1 MDSMVIEFNE
11 SAFKH
16 GVSKEDILYAIKTK
30 IYDAPL
36 IDFADKYV
44 IVGFDTAGNPLEIMY
59 NQIDDDTINVFHSM
73 KARRTFLAMLGL

>member
-1 MDSMVIEFNE
+1 MNSMVIEFNA

-16 GVSKEDILYAIKTK
+16 GVSKENILHAVKTK

-44 IVGFDTAGNPLEIMY
+44 VIGFDTAGNPLEIMY
-59 NQIDDDTINVFHSM
+59 NRIDDDTINVFHAM
-73 KARRTFLAMLGL
+73 KARKIFLTTLGL